1 MNIICVTVLS
11 GSATVTA
18 HMVLAIVNTDGD
30 DSLLACPAV
39 RRFRLLQ
46 LLVLYSEELVVAT
59 LVDVLLTDAPRCI
72 VLAKVTSCSMTA
84 QPNKS

>member
-11 GSATVTA
+11 GSATVTE

-39 RRFRLLQ
+39 HRFRLLQ
-46 LLVLYSEELVVAT
+46 LLVLCSEELVVAT
-59 LVDVLLTDAPRCI
+59 LVDVLLTDAHDASFLRR
-72 VLAKVTSCSMTA
+72 SHYA
-84 QPNKS
+84 Q

>member
-11 GSATVTA
+11 GSATETA
-18 HMVLAIVNTDGD
+18 DMVLAIVNTDGD

-46 LLVLYSEELVVAT
+46 LLVLYNEELVVAT
-59 LVDVLLTDAPRCI
+59 LVDVLLTDAHDASFLRR
-72 VLAKVTSCSMTA
+72 SHYA
-84 QPNKS
+84 Q